1 MKSVSRR
8 LLLTVAAASFGHA
21 AWAQSASAKPLRWIV
36 PYAAGGGQDF
46 IARTV
51 APQLSTAIGRQVVV
65 ENKPGGNGA
74 IAAGDLLRSS
84 PDGSAIMSID
94 NGHMVLN
101 PILYKNL
108 SYSPARDLMPV
119 TGTGRIPLLIVA
131 GPGAAQTAEEF
142 LAQARQQ
149 PDKFAYASVGNGSPH
164 HIAME
169 LFKQRAG
176 IRLVHVPYRG
186 GAPALADVAG
196 GQVPYL
202 MADLAFSFG
211 FIEAGKVRPLA
222 VGTATRLPMLPR
234 VPTFEE
240 IGVKGAE
247 AAAFT
252 GVVVAAGTPAK
263 TVAALSEAIANVL
276 HDPAVAKKLRA
287 ASVEPF
293 PLTPAQFT
301 EMIDRERRIWGKV
314 IEEQKISVE

>member
-1 MKSVSRR
+1 MRFISRF
-8 LLLTVAAASFGHA
+8 LVLAVAATSFTHA
-21 AWAQSASAKPLRWIV
+21 ALAQTAGNKPLRWLV

-51 APQLSTAIGRQVVV
+51 APQLSIELGRPVLVD
-65 ENKPGGNGA
+65 NKPGGNGA
-74 IAAGDLLRSS
+74 IAAGELMRSP
-84 PDGSAIMSID
+84 PDGNTIMSVD

-101 PILYKNL
+101 PLLYKNL
-108 SYSPARDLMPV
+108 SYSPSKDMVPV

-131 GPGAAQTAEEF
+131 APGAAKTAEEF
-142 LAQARQQ
+142 ISQARQQ
-149 PDKFAYASVGNGSPH
+149 PDKYSYASAGNGSPH

-176 IRLVHVPYRG
+176 IRLLHVPYRG

-202 MADLAFSFG
+202 MADLAFALSFV
-211 FIEAGKVRPLA
+211 ESGKVRPLA
-222 VGTATRLPMLPR
+222 VAHATRLPMLPQ

-252 GVVVAAGTPAK
+252 GVVAAAGTPSK
-263 TVAALSEAIANVL
+263 TVAELSAAIGKVL
-276 HDPAVAKKLRA
+276 QDPAVAKKLRG

-301 EMIDRERRIWGKV
+301 EMIEREGRIWGKV